1 MKNFLIENKILMTF
15 EQVNQAS
22 GWNIDLKV
30 NKKYNYICSNVG
42 LQYED
47 ILSPDGGRV

>member
-1 MKNFLIENKILMTF
+1 MIF

-22 GWNIDLKV
+22 CWNVDLKI
-30 NKKYNYICSNVG
+30 NKKYNYIHSDVG
-42 LQYED
+42 LKYED